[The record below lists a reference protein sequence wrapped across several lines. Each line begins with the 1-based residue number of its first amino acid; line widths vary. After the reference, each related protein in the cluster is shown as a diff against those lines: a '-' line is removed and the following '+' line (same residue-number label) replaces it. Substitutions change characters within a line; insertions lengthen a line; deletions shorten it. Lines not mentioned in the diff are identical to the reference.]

1 MTWHIYPNAATGQ
14 TCPDCDA
21 SFAVVL
27 NALASINACDLLRAT
42 ALETLNGA
50 LETMI
55 LRVHAHTTAPDA
67 DSE

>member
-1 MTWHIYPNAATGQ
+1 MTWHIYPNAATRH
-14 TCPDCDA
+14 TCRECDTC
-21 SFAVVL
+21 FAAVL